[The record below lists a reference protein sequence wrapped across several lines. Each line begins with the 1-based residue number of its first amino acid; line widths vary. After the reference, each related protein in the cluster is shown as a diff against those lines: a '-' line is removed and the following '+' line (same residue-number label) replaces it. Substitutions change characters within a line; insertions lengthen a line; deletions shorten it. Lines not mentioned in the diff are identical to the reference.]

1 MRVDMKL
8 NEWRLSKKLSYRDL
22 AYKVGAKHATIARRW
37 CLSEEHPQRLIPNP
51 DYMKAIMLATDGAV
65 NANDFYN

>member
-1 MRVDMKL
+1 MKL

-22 AYKVGAKHATIARRW
+22 AYKVGANHATIARRW
-37 CLSEEHPQRLIPNP
+37 CLDEDHPQRLIPNT
-51 DYMKAIMLATDGAV
+51 DYMKSIMLATQGAV